1 MDVEKLRY
9 RDEPLVF
16 TWHTGWRPRQLEEA
30 DAMIGLPSA
39 RTRDTRLLLRPW
51 ISLPLWG

>member
-30 DAMIGLPSA
+30 DAIIGLPSA
-39 RTRDTRLLLRPW
+39 RTRDRQLVRGYIL
-51 ISLPLWG
+51 G